1 MGSENQDNLAKI
13 NLNLKADVQKE
24 NIHEPFTENIQKLN
38 NSREQYKTNTI
49 QTTIDIDT
57 SNS

>member
-13 NLNLKADVQKE
+13 NLNLKADVHKE

>member
-1 MGSENQDNLAKI
+1 MGSENQDNLANI
-13 NLNLKADVQKE
+13 NLNLKTDVHKE

>member
-38 NSREQYKTNTI
+38 
-49 QTTIDIDT
+49 
-57 SNS
+57 

>member
-1 MGSENQDNLAKI
+1 MGSENQDNLANI
-13 NLNLKADVQKE
+13 NFNLKADGLKE
-24 NIHEPFTENIQKLN
+24 NIHEPFIENIQKLN